1 MDPTNDPW
9 TVAKQAG
16 NERAMI
22 YLIKQGHPINGRRGD
37 YFPPLIDAASLGMR
51 RLTRLLLDRHAD
63 PNITDPSGRTALHW
77 TAILDYADLCAML
90 IRAGADVAASDGG
103 AASIH
108 YAANNSTGA
117 LKALLETGADLDL
130 RDQQGMSALHWAA
143 QADQPINVAALL
155 VAGANPK
162 ALTAVGQ
169 TPLDMAQGQAKTVLA
184 HYMAE
189 VERQTLE
196 EATSQVEVGRKVAR
210 L

>member
-1 MDPTNDPW
+1 MNTDHW

-22 YLIKQGHPINGRRGD
+22 HLIKQGHPINGRRGD
-37 YFPPLIDAASLGMR
+37 YFPPLIDAASLDMR

-103 AASIH
+103 SAPIH
-108 YAANNSTGA
+108 YAANNSPGA
-117 LKALLETGADLDL
+117 LKTLLDAGVDLNL
-130 RDQQGMSALHWAA
+130 REANGLTALHKAAQGNWAA
-143 QADQPINVAALL
+143 NVAALL
-155 VAGANPK
+155 VAGADPH
-162 ALTAVGQ
+162 ARDHRGQ
-169 TPLDMAQGQAKTVLA
+169 TPLDVAQGQAKTVLA
-184 HYMAE
+184 QFLAE
-189 VERQTLE
+189 VERQALE
-196 EATSQVEVGRKVAR
+196 VATGQVEVWRKMAR